1 MFDIAFAVGPNG
13 EFGNNGG
20 LPWPRLPH
28 DMEWFKN
35 TCKVYDTII
44 CGRSTYNSLPKSLK
58 DKHQFVVLV
67 QGELPNNSYGV
78 TYVRLDKYCMRP
90 LNELTRPSTNSLF
103 IGGAW
108 LLNNHATLIDEAD
121 NIFVTLVSGPS
132 FEADTYLEPEL
143 LEELKATRFS
153 TVNVEGR
160 DEGNGYF
167 SKVVRYW

>member
-1 MFDIAFAVGPNG
+1 MLDIAFAVGPNG
-13 EFGNNGG
+13 EFGNKGG

-35 TCKVYDTII
+35 TCKKYDTII
-44 CGRSTYNSLPKSLK
+44 CGRSTYDTLPKSLK
-58 DKHQFVVLV
+58 DAHEFVVLV
-67 QGELPNNSYGV
+67 QKEIPNNCHGV

-90 LNELTRPSTNSLF
+90 ISELSATKALF

-121 NIFVTLVSGPS
+121 NIFVTPVSGPS
-132 FEADTYLEPEL
+132 FRADTYLEPEL
-143 LEELKATRFS
+143 LEELKTTRFS
-153 TVNVEGR
+153 TVSVEGR